1 MWPTLLYAALAIAIC
16 GWIFTSFRQRRKVH
30 ALERSKEEI
39 QVEETLVFDFL
50 HGLGEAFR
58 ETIKPHDLH
67 RLIVEGA
74 TRILD
79 AHGGALYLTDRSGN
93 KLVPVFLSKGCPPLV
108 PVPGHILHQAA
119 TTPAALE
126 GFLRMHS
133 VPPSEGLI
141 GTETIKPHDLHRLIV
156 EGATRILDAHGGALY
171 LTDRSGNKLVPVF
184 LSKGCPPLVPVPGH
198 ILHQAATAPAAL
210 EGFLRMHSVPPGEGL
225 IGTVWQTTQPVSLA
239 DVRDVPELAR
249 LRETPLGTASLMATA
264 LLYGK
269 QNMGVLAVGNG
280 PMGAPFTPSDFV
292 VFKSIAEQSA
302 FALYNA
308 IIYSEANEKK
318 RLDHDLEIA
327 RDIQRI
333 LLPEKSPAVPGFEIA
348 GINIPARQVSGDYF
362 DYIRVDEHRLG
373 VAIADVSGKGVPAS
387 LIMAICRSVLRSQAP
402 QNPSPAEVL
411 KAVNRQLYPD
421 IKEDMFIS
429 MAYLVVDHS
438 VGSIT
443 LARAGHDAPLL
454 YRRAQQTVELIKPPG
469 MVVGI
474 DSGSV
479 FDRITND
486 FAIRLEQDDCL
497 VLYTDGVTEALD
509 AEGFEFGIDRM
520 IQSVRASAAHG
531 ASAIITRLIDD
542 VRNFVGAHPQNDDIT
557 LITIRKH
564 EKDQP

>member
-1 MWPTLLYAALAIAIC
+1 
-16 GWIFTSFRQRRKVH
+16 
-30 ALERSKEEI
+30 
-39 QVEETLVFDFL
+39 
-50 HGLGEAFR
+50 
-58 ETIKPHDLH
+58 
-67 RLIVEGA
+67 
-74 TRILD
+74 
-79 AHGGALYLTDRSGN
+79 
-93 KLVPVFLSKGCPPLV
+93 
-108 PVPGHILHQAA
+108 
-119 TTPAALE
+119 
-126 GFLRMHS
+126 
-133 VPPSEGLI
+133 
-141 GTETIKPHDLHRLIV
+141 
-156 EGATRILDAHGGALY
+156 
-171 LTDRSGNKLVPVF
+171 
-184 LSKGCPPLVPVPGH
+184 
-198 ILHQAATAPAAL
+198 
-210 EGFLRMHSVPPGEGL
+210 
-225 IGTVWQTTQPVSLA
+225 
-239 DVRDVPELAR
+239 
-249 LRETPLGTASLMATA
+249 
-264 LLYGK
+264 
-269 QNMGVLAVGNG
+269 
-280 PMGAPFTPSDFV
+280 
-292 VFKSIAEQSA
+292 
-302 FALYNA
+302 
-308 IIYSEANEKK
+308 
-318 RLDHDLEIA
+318 
-327 RDIQRI
+327 
-333 LLPEKSPAVPGFEIA
+333 
-348 GINIPARQVSGDYF
+348 
-362 DYIRVDEHRLG
+362 
-373 VAIADVSGKGVPAS
+373 
-387 LIMAICRSVLRSQAP
+387 MAICRSVLRSQAP

-520 IQSVRASAAHG
+520 IQSVRESAAHG

>member
-1 MWPTLLYAALAIAIC
+1 MHPQK
-16 GWIFTSFRQRRKVH
+16 SFQGGGGSRGLMQNVTRHRHQRRTTLGKKQRHEFVP
-30 ALERSKEEI
+30 ASIGEIERAAMS
-39 QVEETLVFDFL
+39 VENSGGPF
-50 HGLGEAFR
+50 
-58 ETIKPHDLH
+58 HD
-67 RLIVEGA
+67 
-74 TRILD
+74 
-79 AHGGALYLTDRSGN
+79 
-93 KLVPVFLSKGCPPLV
+93 
-108 PVPGHILHQAA
+108 
-119 TTPAALE
+119 
-126 GFLRMHS
+126 
-133 VPPSEGLI
+133 
-141 GTETIKPHDLHRLIV
+141 
-156 EGATRILDAHGGALY
+156 
-171 LTDRSGNKLVPVF
+171 
-184 LSKGCPPLVPVPGH
+184 
-198 ILHQAATAPAAL
+198 
-210 EGFLRMHSVPPGEGL
+210 
-225 IGTVWQTTQPVSLA
+225 QP
-239 DVRDVPELAR
+239 
-249 LRETPLGTASLMATA
+249 M
-264 LLYGK
+264 
-269 QNMGVLAVGNG
+269 QIM
-280 PMGAPFTPSDFV
+280 
-292 VFKSIAEQSA
+292 
-302 FALYNA
+302 
-308 IIYSEANEKK
+308 

-402 QNPSPAEVL
+402 QNPSPADVL

-438 VGSIT
+438 VGSVT

-454 YRRAQQTVELIKPPG
+454 YRRVQQTVELIKPPG

-486 FAIRLEQDDCL
+486 FAIRLEQGDCL

-531 ASAIITRLIDD
+531 ASAIIVRLIDD
-542 VRNFVGAHPQNDDIT
+542 VRNFVGAQPQNDDIT